1 MSTICRSESD
11 ALHFR
16 CRRTIGQRSAMEF
29 TDQAFNSDK
38 DNRSGIV
45 AGQEIEQGTGEG
57 NGPAALAGPAKVGSE
72 LRAVREQLGWSLA
85 DLSARLKIRRALLDA
100 IEAGDLAALPAPAYA
115 AGFIRNYAEALGLDP
130 EEILRRFRAEG
141 MTPPKEPKLNFPEPV
156 PDRAVPP
163 GALALV
169 ALVIAVGGYFLWY
182 QHSEHQIHLADA
194 VPPVPTKLAPL
205 AVPKSELPT
214 PAKSVPSSRP
224 RTATPGLAAKA
235 RVAETPP
242 VSTDLQP
249 PKPLSGATTVP
260 SPAANPAASTEIPAA
275 GGANPVQGPPTKSGS
290 TVAANAVGGVA
301 TQSLNSSDAARAV
314 AGLPKPAGV
323 SHAGP
328 TSSDVASS
336 VGTASSST
344 TVPPIDSSPLV
355 VSATSKSWVQIRDA
369 KGKILFSQV
378 LKAGEGWPV
387 PNEPGITLTTG
398 NAGGTIVVRN
408 GHAGPPLGPPGVVL
422 RHVLLTGVQKPAA
435 TGQVSPSAI
444 LTNSIRT
451 PTSPGGAVSVGTPVP
466 SSKTPVSGQ

>member
-1 MSTICRSESD
+1 
-11 ALHFR
+11 
-16 CRRTIGQRSAMEF
+16 MEF

-45 AGQEIEQGTGEG
+45 AGQEIEQRTGEG
-57 NGPAALAGPAKVGSE
+57 NGPASLTGPAKVGSE

-182 QHSEHQIHLADA
+182 QHSEHQLHLADA

-205 AVPKSELPT
+205 AVPKSDLPT
-214 PAKSVPSSRP
+214 PAKSVPFSGS

-235 RVAETPP
+235 RVVEAPP
-242 VSTDLQP
+242 VNTDLQP
-249 PKPLSGATTVP
+249 PRPLSEATAVP
-260 SPAANPAASTEIPAA
+260 SPAANPAAPTGIRSA
-275 GGANPVQGPPTKSGS
+275 GVANPVQGGAPTKSGS
-290 TVAANAVGGVA
+290 TATADVVAGAA
-301 TQSLNSSDAARAV
+301 TQSLNSSDAARGV
-314 AGLPKPAGV
+314 AGLPNTAGI
-323 SHAGP
+323 SPAGP
-328 TSSDVASS
+328 TSGDVASS
-336 VGTASSST
+336 AGTASSSA

-378 LKAGEGWPV
+378 LKAGQGWPV

-451 PTSPGGAVSVGTPVP
+451 PTSPGSAVPVGAPVP
-466 SSKTPVSGQ
+466 SSKTSVSGQ

>member
-1 MSTICRSESD
+1 
-11 ALHFR
+11 
-16 CRRTIGQRSAMEF
+16 MEF
-29 TDQAFNSDK
+29 TGQAFNSDK

-45 AGQEIEQGTGEG
+45 AGQEIEQRTGEG
-57 NGPAALAGPAKVGSE
+57 NESVSLTGPAKVGSE
-72 LRAVREQLGWSLA
+72 LRAVREQLGWSVA
-85 DLSARLKIRRALLDA
+85 DLSGRLKIRQALLDA

-115 AGFIRNYAEALGLDP
+115 AGFIRNYAEVLGLDP

-182 QHSEHQIHLADA
+182 QHSEHQLHLADA

-205 AVPKSELPT
+205 AVPKSDLPT
-214 PAKSVPSSRP
+214 TAKSMPSSGP

-235 RVAETPP
+235 RVAEIPP
-242 VSTDLQP
+242 VNTDLQP
-249 PKPLSGATTVP
+249 PKPLSGATEIP
-260 SPAANPAASTEIPAA
+260 SPAANPASTEIRSA
-275 GGANPVQGPPTKSGS
+275 GVANPVQGPPTKRGS
-290 TVAANAVGGVA
+290 TVAANAVVGMA
-301 TQSLNSSDAARAV
+301 TQSLNRPDAARVV
-314 AGLPKPAGV
+314 AGLPNTSRV
-323 SHAGP
+323 SHAAP
-328 TSSDVASS
+328 TSSDTAPS
-336 VGTASSST
+336 VGTASSSP

-369 KGKILFSQV
+369 KGKVLFSQL

-398 NAGGTIVVRN
+398 NAGGTIIVRN

-435 TGQVSPSAI
+435 TGQVSPPAI

-451 PTSPGGAVSVGTPVP
+451 PTSPASAVPVGTRVP
-466 SSKTPVSGQ
+466 LPKTSVSGQ